1 VPKESC
7 VEVCPTSAQTHDPTV
22 KNNQRLEY
30 ARLSEVLA
38 ERGMCDPQALREA
51 LQFSTRGNAPFAEA
65 VVSAS
70 LVSDWELSRVVC
82 EIYNMPFVTVEM
94 YEPDM
99 TARKGLN
106 TAFLIEHGLVP
117 LGRFGQL
124 LTVVMPGMVPADV
137 LALLAAESDLTVLPV
152 VGTVQTNRRWIERHL
167 HQEIAAVLPTIT
179 PQDTAQ
185 SANEWGDIFDQADAA
200 VLLNLIPGQ
209 MEPPPH

>member
-1 VPKESC
+1 
-7 VEVCPTSAQTHDPTV
+7 V

-30 ARLSEVLA
+30 ARLSEVLG

-51 LQFSTRGNAPFAEA
+51 LQFSTRGNSPFAEA

-82 EIYNMPFVTVEM
+82 EIYNMPFVTVDM
-94 YEPDM
+94 YEPDAS
-99 TARKGLN
+99 ARKGLN

-117 LGRFGQL
+117 LGRYGQL
-124 LTVVMPGMVPADV
+124 LTVAMPGMVPADV

-167 HQEIAAVLPTIT
+167 HQELASVLPTIT
-179 PQDTAQ
+179 SQDTAQ
-185 SANEWGDIFDQADAA
+185 SANEWSDIFDQADAA
-200 VLLNLIPGQ
+200 VLLNLTPNQ
-209 MEPPPH
+209 PEPPQT